1 MTTSILAA
9 IILMSRKGIMEQIL
23 ISKVEWLIKEI
34 VKRGSKVSIN
44 EHSNASLLVRNALK
58 LLEPNLL
65 ISKKNVFEMSISPSN
80 EYKKIL
86 MLSYYR
92 NGLVRVFCL
101 EAICVIAL
109 FSFGYK

>member
-1 MTTSILAA
+1 MTTSMIAA
-9 IILMSRKGIMEQIL
+9 IILMSRKGFMEPIL

-34 VKRGSKVSIN
+34 VKRGSKVSVN

-86 MLSYYR
+86 MLSYYI
-92 NGLVRVFCL
+92 NGIVHVFCL

>member
-1 MTTSILAA
+1 MTTSMIAA
-9 IILMSRKGIMEQIL
+9 IILMSRKGFMEPIL

-34 VKRGSKVSIN
+34 VKRGSKVSVN

-92 NGLVRVFCL
+92 NGLVHVFCL
-101 EAICVIAL
+101 EAICIIAL